1 MKKTISRAFSLLLV
15 LALLVSVI
23 PTALAANE
31 LSLTAGKSTLTK
43 DETTTVSATVA
54 AGVSTALPSEGVTW
68 KWNVNGSAQIVGEAT
83 SSSIEIKAGEV
94 TGTDAEEVTVTA
106 TASFKANDGNKDI
119 DFTYTG
125 STTIQVTP
133 VSAPA
138 EKPTLVVTSSTS
150 DVEVEG
156 NVTLTASFVD
166 AEGEAVT
173 VNDPQITWSY
183 TGDVVTLPETK
194 TGTSII
200 VTAAKFGTAT
210 VTATCADAANGSAQ
224 TTINVSKKTVTAS
237 ISDMPIANTLNLAET
252 ADLGISLG
260 DVTGIAPATALNQ
273 KWSSSDTKVLTVDQT
288 TGLVTAKGTGSA
300 TVSVEISLKADAAA
314 DYQLAGANSDGK
326 ITLTSQSIT
335 VKQGGITLN
344 KYADSIK
351 TGSSG
356 SLTFTISTTTDLPD
370 GVSASNV
377 EYTYVKSAKGGNG
390 TDVSVEI
397 ENGVVY
403 VTNPRGVGVVTITLQ
418 AKDKST
424 GVIFA
429 EQDITVGVY
438 TEGTEISAKIKPTVS
453 AFDFDQTNVFSAVSI
468 DGFSKNSNQSLQ
480 ALVTG
485 NTAYVDIEM
494 ECNKSVLSLYYNGSS
509 KVITKVSA
517 QYLDNVKATVNT
529 NASGYQTIP
538 YTWYGANGVI
548 VAKGTMYLWV
558 SESTGDIVYNTSYK
572 EKVVF
577 DSSDFKDFWKK
588 KVADKTV
595 SGTLSY
601 VSFPDMSVGSM
612 PKYGKMYRDTACS
625 YTLDKTASYYIT
637 STSTGY
643 RLDNVTYKP
652 DSSIT
657 SPVTV
662 QIPFTAYSTGTAT
675 TRDSVSGVIVI
686 NINQESTTITSY
698 GVQFGNGT
706 NSIADYIADTFK
718 TNTGEVLSYVT
729 FPSLSASTG
738 KLLYDFSGVLDSREV
753 LSTYKFYYNG
763 SKTDLDL
770 DDVVFVPRAGLYG
783 EVTLYYKAYNAS
795 ATKEYSGTIVLNVK
809 QKTKSAEFSD
819 VGTSYS
825 WAADSVDF
833 LSYEGVAQGSNG
845 KYRPTA
851 NITRGDFMLML
862 YRAFLEDEH
871 KNDSITSNFSD
882 VTKGSTTYS
891 KETYQAVGVAKKLG
905 IAQGT
910 NGKFNPKSYITRQ
923 EAMTLIYRTLD
934 EVNYDLDYT
943 VSTTTSSFKDYSSV
957 ASYAKT
963 AISDLIGHGI
973 VIGNNSK
980 INPTSNITRA
990 EMAVILHRVL
1000 TY

>member
-1 MKKTISRAFSLLLV
+1 MKKTFSRAFSLLLV

-23 PTALAANE
+23 PSALA
-31 LSLTAGKSTLTK
+31 
-43 DETTTVSATVA
+43 V
-54 AGVSTALPSEGVTW
+54 EGEGDTDPTPTDPT
-68 KWNVNGSAQIVGEAT
+68 IV
-83 SSSIEIKAGEV
+83 
-94 TGTDAEEVTVTA
+94 VTA
-106 TASFKANDGNKDI
+106 TATPTEIEVGASSSLSATVTRDGKPVADAEVTWSLTGGSE
-119 DFTYTG
+119 FVTYTSGATTVTG
-125 STTIQVTP
+125 SAAGVATFTATYKDENGQKHSGDCSITISEPETEPSTAFSISVDP
-133 VSAPA
+133 AAPQ
-138 EKPTLVVTSSTS
+138 LS
-150 DVEVEG
+150 VEG
-156 NVTLTASFVD
+156 SVELKAVFKDEQNQP
-166 AEGEAVT
+166 VT
-173 VNDPQITWSY
+173 VDGSKVTWSV
-183 TGDVVTLPETK
+183 DNSKATLSAT
-194 TGTSII
+194 TGTSVTVTPKKAGEIV
-200 VTAAKFGTAT
+200 VTANCADAKNKSAQAT
-210 VTATCADAANGSAQ
+210 LQVGKKNVTATI
-224 TTINVSKKTVTAS
+224 T
-237 ISDMPIANTLNLAET
+237 DMPIANTLKLAET
-252 ADLGISLG
+252 ADLGISFDAKGL
-260 DVTGIAPATALNQ
+260 APTSYTA

-300 TVSVEISLKADAAA
+300 TVSVEISLNSDVAA
-314 DYQLAGANSDGK
+314 DYQLAGANSEGK
-326 ITLTSQSIT
+326 VTLTSQSIT

-377 EYTYVKSAKGGNG
+377 EYTYVKSATGGNG

-397 ENGVVY
+397 KNGVVY

-438 TEGTEISAKIKPTVS
+438 TEGTEISATIKPTVS

-494 ECNKSVLSLYYNGSS
+494 ECNKSVLSLSYGGSS
-509 KVITKVSA
+509 LVTTKVSA
-517 QYLDNVKATVNT
+517 LYLKNVKVILNA
-529 NASGYQTIP
+529 NASGVQTIP
-538 YTWYGANGVI
+538 YTWYGDSGVI
-548 VAKGTMYLWV
+548 VAKGTLYLRV
-558 SESTGDIVYNTSYK
+558 NASDGDIVYSTSYK
-572 EKVVF
+572 EKVIF
-577 DSSDFKDFWKK
+577 DSADFKEFWNK
-588 KVADKTV
+588 KVADRTV
-595 SGTLSY
+595 SGQLSY
-601 VSFPDMSVGSM
+601 ITFPDYNRSATLQ
-612 PKYGKMYRDTACS
+612 YGLLYRETSCT
-625 YTLDKTASYYIT
+625 YEIDKTASYYLS
-637 STSTGY
+637 STSSNGY
-643 RLDNVTYKP
+643 LLDNVTFKP
-652 DSSIT
+652 NVTNT

-662 QIPFTAYSTGTAT
+662 QIPFTAYSTGTVT

-698 GVQFGNGT
+698 GVGFGNGT
-706 NSIADYIADTFK
+706 NSIADYIAKTYKANKGDT
-718 TNTGEVLSYVT
+718 LSYVT
-729 FPSLSASTG
+729 FPAISTSTG
-738 KLLYDFSGVLDSREV
+738 KLLYNFSGVLNSRQV
-753 LSTYKFYYNG
+753 LSTYKFYVNG
-763 SKTDLDL
+763 KTTDLDL

-783 EVTLYYKAYNAS
+783 EVTLYYKAYNVS
-795 ATKEYSGTIVLNVK
+795 GGNEYNGTIVLNVR

-845 KYRPTA
+845 KYKPA
-851 NITRGDFMLML
+851 SNITRGDFMLML

-882 VTKGSTTYS
+882 VTKGSDTYS

-934 EVNYDLDYT
+934 EVNYDLEYT
-943 VSTTTSSFKDYSSV
+943 VSTSTSSFKDYSSV

>member
-1 MKKTISRAFSLLLV
+1 MKKTFSRAFSLLLV

-23 PTALAANE
+23 PSALAAGEE
-31 LSLTAGKSTLTK
+31 LSLSAGKQTLTK
-43 DETTTVSATVA
+43 DEDTTVSAAVA
-54 AGVSTALPSEGVTW
+54 AGITPALPSEGVTW
-68 KWNVNGSAQIVGEAT
+68 DWSVSGSASIVGDKT
-83 SSSIEIKAGEV
+83 SSSINIKAGEV
-94 TGTDAEEVTVTA
+94 AANEEVTVTA
-106 TASFKANDGNKDI
+106 TARFKVNDGINDI
-119 DFTYTG
+119 DYTYTG
-125 STTIQVTP
+125 TTTIQVTP
-133 VSAPA
+133 VSVPA
-138 EKPTLVVTSSTS
+138 EKPTLVVTASSNT
-150 DVEVEG
+150 VEVEG
-156 NVTLTASFVD
+156 TVTLTASFVD
-166 AEGEAVT
+166 GNNKPVT

-183 TGDVVTLPETK
+183 TGDVVKLPETK
-194 TGTSII
+194 TETSIT
-200 VTAAKFGTAT
+200 VDAAKAGTAT
-210 VTATCADAANGSAQ
+210 VTATCADAVNGSAQ
-224 TTINVSKKTVTAS
+224 ATITVNKKTVTAS
-237 ISDMPIANTLNLAET
+237 ISDMPIANTLKTAET
-252 ADLGISLG
+252 KDLGISLG
-260 DVTGIAPATALNQ
+260 DVTGIAPSTALNQ
-273 KWSSSDTKVLTVDQT
+273 KWMSNDTKVLTVDET
-288 TGLVTAKGTGSA
+288 TGLVTAVGTGST

-314 DYQLAGANSDGK
+314 NYQLAGANSEGK
-326 ITLTSQSIT
+326 VTLNSQTIT
-335 VKQGGITLN
+335 VKQGGITLD
-344 KYADSIK
+344 KYTDSIK
-351 TGSSG
+351 SG
-356 SLTFTISTTTDLPD
+356 SGSTTFTIKDTDLPED
-370 GVSASNV
+370 VNATDV
-377 EYTYVKSAKGGNG
+377 TYTYEKDATGINAI
-390 TDVSVEI
+390 DVAVEI
-397 ENGVVY
+397 KNSEVK
-403 VTNPRGVGVVTITLQ
+403 VTNPRGEGVVTITLQ
-418 AKDKST
+418 AKDKK
-424 GVIFA
+424 GVVLA
-429 EQDITVGVY
+429 EQNITVGVY
-438 TEGTEISAKIKPTVS
+438 TEGKQISATLKPTIS
-453 AFDFDQTNVFSAVSI
+453 TFDFDQTNVFSAVSI
-468 DGFSKNSNQSLQ
+468 GGAPKNSNQSLQ

-494 ECNKSVLSLYYNGSS
+494 ECDKSVLSLYYNGSS
-509 KVITKVSA
+509 KVTTKVSA

-625 YTLDKTASYYIT
+625 DVLDKTASYYIIN
-637 STSTGY
+637 TSTGY

-845 KYRPTA
+845 KYNPA
-851 NITRGDFMLML
+851 SNITRGDFMLML

-882 VTKGSTTYS
+882 VTKGTTTYS

-934 EVNYDLDYT
+934 EVNYDLEYT
-943 VSTTTSSFKDYSSV
+943 VSTSTSSFKDYSSV

-973 VIGNNSK
+973 VIGNNNK

>member
-1 MKKTISRAFSLLLV
+1 MKKTFSRAFSLLLV

-23 PTALAANE
+23 PAALAAGNE
-31 LSLTAGKSTLTK
+31 LSLTAGKDTLTK
-43 DETTTVSATVA
+43 DETTTVSASVA
-54 AGVSTALPSEGVTW
+54 DGITPALPSEGVTW
-68 KWNVNGSAQIVGEAT
+68 DWSVSGSASIVGDKT
-83 SSSIEIKAGEV
+83 SSTIDIKAGEV
-94 TGTDAEEVTVTA
+94 AANENVTVTA
-106 TASFKANDGNKDI
+106 TASFKANDGIKDI

-138 EKPTLVVTSSTS
+138 EKPTLVVSASPNT
-150 DVEVEG
+150 VEVEG
-156 NVTLTASFVD
+156 TVTLTASFVD
-166 AEGEAVT
+166 ADNQP
-173 VNDPQITWSY
+173 VNVKDPQITWSY

-288 TGLVTAKGTGSA
+288 TGLVTAVGTGSA

-314 DYQLAGANSDGK
+314 NYQLAGASDGK
-326 ITLTSQSIT
+326 VTLTSQSIT

-356 SLTFTISTTTDLPD
+356 SLPFTISTTDLPD

-397 ENGVVY
+397 KNGVVY

-438 TEGTEISAKIKPTVS
+438 TEGTEISAKIKPTIS
-453 AFDFDQTNVFSAVSI
+453 TFDFDQTNVFSSVSI
-468 DGFSKNSNQSLQ
+468 DDFSKNSNQSLQ
-480 ALVTG
+480 ALITG
-485 NTAYVDIEM
+485 NAAYVDIEM
-494 ECNKSVLSLYYNGSS
+494 ECDKSVISLYYNGSS
-509 KVITKVSA
+509 KVTTKVSA

-595 SGTLSY
+595 SGELSY

-625 YTLDKTASYYIT
+625 YTLDKTASYYI
-637 STSTGY
+637 SGTSTGY

-763 SKTDLDL
+763 NSKDLDL

-783 EVTLYYKAYNAS
+783 EVTLFYKAYNAS
-795 ATKEYSGTIVLNVK
+795 ATKEYSGTIVLNVR

-882 VTKGSTTYS
+882 VTKGSDTYS

-934 EVNYDLDYT
+934 VDNYDLSYT
-943 VSTTTSSFKDYSSV
+943 VSTSTSSFKDYSSV

-973 VIGNNSK
+973 VIGNNNK